1 MKYAEVFSRLT
12 YETAFLI
19 FLKRDGT
26 VRLMLGTR
34 NLHTVELLYGFKGK
48 ELGGHDNRCSI
59 NNGNIAVF
67 DLVVGEV
74 RAFNIDRL
82 VDITFNG
89 IIKSKA
95 ELEDLMGKFMEF
107 KSKYNNDNITSDIM
121 SQI

>member
-48 ELGGHDNRCSI
+48 ELGGHDTRCSI

-89 IIKSKA
+89 IINSKA

>member
-89 IIKSKA
+89 IINSKA

>member
-26 VRLMLGTR
+26 VRLMFGTR

-82 VDITFNG
+82 VDVTFNG
-89 IIKSKA
+89 IINSKI

>member
-82 VDITFNG
+82 VDVTFNG
-89 IIKSKA
+89 IINSKI

>member
-26 VRLMLGTR
+26 VRLMFGTR

-89 IIKSKA
+89 IINSKA